1 MQDTNNAAV
10 EQRCST
16 NSRPVPPGK
25 RLVDVTVVA
34 AKYGCDER
42 SVYRFADQGIIPFGH
57 KLSGLRRWD
66 LDSIDA
72 HIAAGCPRV
81 RPLKANGGG
90 R

>member
-1 MQDTNNAAV
+1 MKKAKIATAAV
-10 EQRCST
+10 ERASMD
-16 NSRPVPPGK
+16 SRPVPPGK
-25 RLVDVTVVA
+25 RMGDVTIVA
-34 AKYGCDER
+34 AKYCCDKR

-66 LDSIDA
+66 LDAIDA

-81 RPLKANGGG
+81 RPLQPKGA